1 MKQLIKNTMPYFKKY
16 IPLHILGYLLGFIHM
31 IVLLIEPQILALLV
45 DRVINP
51 AFGQE
56 PVDNSSFFNFV
67 IADIPKED
75 YWAVFFRLSSVFLM
89 ILVIFFLSFYIHWH
103 MSHWIGIKSER
114 RLRRDA
120 LDKINHASTSL
131 LNEYSAGELM
141 TIANQD
147 PLTLKTLYVDFIPR
161 LLNPIFYITISAI
174 YLFRLNGILMIFPV
188 ITGCLFV
195 IVTRNYIRDSKKFY
209 DQSWSRNASLNTEIQ
224 ESIYGIRTIKAYAK
238 EEYQH
243 SIFAKKNE
251 ALRDTSFAFGDFRAK
266 FSMEFSVI
274 QNTLYIISMAFG
286 IFLSIHMNMTNGEF
300 TSFLSYLMTI
310 ARQFIAISNNLG
322 EIQGSVVSSQRF
334 FGFLNRKDMILDS
347 YGTKEISSGEIVQKQ
362 MIGKQTVRKQE
373 PHLRLEH
380 ISVFAEDS
388 TNTTGDQSPEQKKKT
403 MLLQD
408 INLDIPY
415 GKKIGIMGKTGS
427 GKTVLLKTIQ
437 AGLEYHQ
444 GKITLN
450 DVEIHQYKKEELTR
464 QFGYAMQETF
474 LFSNTIEANIAFYD
488 PYADSKEIHR
498 CGKLAEVDEFAD
510 RLPDGYAT
518 IVGEKGFGL
527 SGGQKQRVSI
537 ARAMM
542 KNAPILVLDDC
553 TSALDLETERKI
565 FGNMKEYIGDKTLL
579 IATHRVSAVKDLD
592 EIIFM
597 EDGKIKERGTHEEL
611 LRLGGSYADICKRQ
625 AGNEVLMDE

>member
-1 MKQLIKNTMPYFKKY
+1 
-16 IPLHILGYLLGFIHM
+16 
-31 IVLLIEPQILALLV
+31 
-45 DRVINP
+45 
-51 AFGQE
+51 
-56 PVDNSSFFNFV
+56 
-67 IADIPKED
+67 
-75 YWAVFFRLSSVFLM
+75 
-89 ILVIFFLSFYIHWH
+89 
-103 MSHWIGIKSER
+103 
-114 RLRRDA
+114 
-120 LDKINHASTSL
+120 
-131 LNEYSAGELM
+131 
-141 TIANQD
+141 
-147 PLTLKTLYVDFIPR
+147 
-161 LLNPIFYITISAI
+161 
-174 YLFRLNGILMIFPV
+174 
-188 ITGCLFV
+188 
-195 IVTRNYIRDSKKFY
+195 
-209 DQSWSRNASLNTEIQ
+209 
-224 ESIYGIRTIKAYAK
+224 
-238 EEYQH
+238 
-243 SIFAKKNE
+243 
-251 ALRDTSFAFGDFRAK
+251 
-266 FSMEFSVI
+266 MEFSVI
-274 QNTLYIISMAFG
+274 QNALYIISMAFG

-334 FGFLNRKDMILDS
+334 FGFLNRKDTILDS

-373 PHLRLEH
+373 PHIRLEH
-380 ISVFAEDS
+380 VSVFAED
-388 TNTTGDQSPEQKKKT
+388 TTSDQSVKQKKKA

-444 GKITLN
+444 GKISLN
-450 DVEIHQYKKEELTR
+450 DVEIHQYKKEEITR

-597 EDGKIKERGTHEEL
+597 ENGKIKERGTHEEL